1 MSLKDQFGKDVLLTG
16 WGHSR
21 FGKLTDET
29 LESLIVQVA
38 TEAIGNAGIEA
49 GQIDEIYLGQFNSGM
64 MPLAFP
70 SSLALQVS
78 DQLANV
84 PSTRVENAC
93 ASGSAAFQQG
103 TKSLLAGTA
112 KTVLVI
118 GAEKMTQA
126 GADVV
131 GAALLGADYDM
142 AGKAST
148 TGFTGLF
155 AEVAKH
161 YGKRYGYGNGKLG
174 DVLGTIAAKNHRN
187 GVDNP
192 YAQLRKDLGEEF
204 CRTVSD
210 KNPMVADPLRRTDCS
225 PVSDGAAAVVLSV
238 APTGGA
244 TAPVR
249 LAGFGQANDF
259 FPAERR
265 DPTEFAA
272 TRASWQRA
280 LGMAGV
286 GLEELDFAEVHDC
299 FTIAELLMYE
309 AMGLTE
315 RGQGARALEEGWVFK
330 DGKLPVNVSGGL
342 KAKGHPVG
350 ATGVSQHVIAA
361 MQLTGT
367 AGAHAVGQPAPGS
380 GAEHGRRGHRQLRQR
395 ARSRLESNEGAD
407 TAHLPAGMGCI
418 CPAFVFPRLRGRPS
432 ARLNSFPAHPPQ
444 MRGAPMRATIIH
456 GPGDIRVED
465 RDYPTLQL
473 PTDVIVKVTASCVCG
488 SDLWPYRGV
497 KPTHKPSAIGHEF
510 IGTVESIGEDVKD
523 LAVGDFV
530 IAPFVVS
537 CGECPQCLE
546 RRHGRL
552 RPPRRLGRQG

>member
-1 MSLKDQFGKDVLLTG
+1 MSLREQFGKDVLLTG

-21 FGKLTDET
+21 FGKLTDDT

-38 TEAIGNAGIEA
+38 TEAIGNAGIDP

-78 DQLANV
+78 EQLANV

-118 GAEKMTQA
+118 GAEKMTHA

-161 YGKRYGYGNGKLG
+161 YEKRYGPVS

-238 APTGGA
+238 SPTGGA

-249 LAGFGQANDF
+249 LAGIGHANDF

-265 DPTEFAA
+265 DPTAFAA
-272 TRASWQRA
+272 TRVSWQRA

-286 GLEELDFAEVHDC
+286 GLEDLDFAEVHDC

-315 RGQGARALEEGWVFK
+315 PGQGARAVEEGWVFK
-330 DGKLPVNVSGGL
+330 DGKLPINVSGGL

-367 AGAHAVGQPAPGS
+367 AGGM
-380 GAEHGRRGHRQLRQR
+380 QL
-395 ARSRLESNEGAD
+395 AN
-407 TAHLPAGMGCI
+407 
-418 CPAFVFPRLRGRPS
+418 
-432 ARLNSFPAHPPQ
+432 
-444 MRGAPMRATIIH
+444 
-456 GPGDIRVED
+456 
-465 RDYPTLQL
+465 
-473 PTDVIVKVTASCVCG
+473 
-488 SDLWPYRGV
+488 
-497 KPTHKPSAIGHEF
+497 
-510 IGTVESIGEDVKD
+510 
-523 LAVGDFV
+523 
-530 IAPFVVS
+530 
-537 CGECPQCLE
+537 
-546 RRHGRL
+546 
-552 RPPRRLGRQG
+552 PRRAAVQNMGGVGIANYVSVLEAV

>member
-21 FGKLTDET
+21 FGKLTEET

-38 TEAIGNAGIEA
+38 TEAIGNAGIEPV
-49 GQIDEIYLGQFNSGM
+49 QIDEIYLGQFNSGM

-78 DQLANV
+78 EQLANV

-142 AGKAST
+142 AGKPSS

-161 YGKRYGYGNGKLG
+161 YEKRYGAGTGNLS

-204 CRTVSD
+204 CQTVSD

-259 FPAERR
+259 FPTDRR
-265 DPTEFAA
+265 DPTAFAA

-280 LGMAGV
+280 LDMAGV
-286 GLEELDFAEVHDC
+286 GLEDLDFAEVHDC

-309 AMGLTE
+309 VMGLTE
-315 RGQGARALEEGWVFK
+315 PGQGARAVKEGWVFK

-367 AGAHAVGQPAPGS
+367 AGDM
-380 GAEHGRRGHRQLRQR
+380 QL
-395 ARSRLESNEGAD
+395 AA
-407 TAHLPAGMGCI
+407 
-418 CPAFVFPRLRGRPS
+418 
-432 ARLNSFPAHPPQ
+432 
-444 MRGAPMRATIIH
+444 
-456 GPGDIRVED
+456 
-465 RDYPTLQL
+465 
-473 PTDVIVKVTASCVCG
+473 
-488 SDLWPYRGV
+488 
-497 KPTHKPSAIGHEF
+497 
-510 IGTVESIGEDVKD
+510 
-523 LAVGDFV
+523 
-530 IAPFVVS
+530 
-537 CGECPQCLE
+537 
-546 RRHGRL
+546 
-552 RPPRRLGRQG
+552 PRRAAVQNMGGVGIANYVSVLEAV

>member
-1 MSLKDQFGKDVLLTG
+1 MSLKEQFGKDVLLTG

-38 TEAIGNAGIEA
+38 TEAISNAGIEP
-49 GQIDEIYLGQFNSGM
+49 GQIDEVYLGQFNSGM

-70 SSLALQVS
+70 SSLALQIS
-78 DQLANV
+78 EQLANV
-84 PSTRVENAC
+84 PATRVENAC

-118 GAEKMTQA
+118 GAEKMTHA

-142 AGKAST
+142 AGQASS

-155 AEVAKH
+155 ADVAKH
-161 YGKRYGYGNGKLG
+161 YEKRYGSVS
-174 DVLGTIAAKNHRN
+174 DILGTIAAKNHRN

-225 PVSDGAAAVVLSV
+225 PVSDGAAAVVLSTSP
-238 APTGGA
+238 AAAA
-244 TAPVR
+244 TSSVR
-249 LAGFGQANDF
+249 LSGFGQANDF

-265 DPTEFAA
+265 DPTAFNA
-272 TRASWQRA
+272 TRVSWQRA
-280 LGMAGV
+280 LGMAGAT
-286 GLEELDFAEVHDC
+286 LEDLDFAEVHDC

-315 RGQGARALEEGWVFK
+315 PGKGTRAVEEGWVFK
-330 DGKLPVNVSGGL
+330 DGKLPINVSGGL

-350 ATGVSQHVIAA
+350 ATGVSQHVLAA

-367 AGAHAVGQPAPGS
+367 AGDM
-380 GAEHGRRGHRQLRQR
+380 QL
-395 ARSRLESNEGAD
+395 
-407 TAHLPAGMGCI
+407 
-418 CPAFVFPRLRGRPS
+418 
-432 ARLNSFPAHPPQ
+432 
-444 MRGAPMRATIIH
+444 
-456 GPGDIRVED
+456 
-465 RDYPTLQL
+465 
-473 PTDVIVKVTASCVCG
+473 AS
-488 SDLWPYRGV
+488 
-497 KPTHKPSAIGHEF
+497 
-510 IGTVESIGEDVKD
+510 
-523 LAVGDFV
+523 
-530 IAPFVVS
+530 
-537 CGECPQCLE
+537 
-546 RRHGRL
+546 
-552 RPPRRLGRQG
+552 PRRAAVQNMGGVGIANYVSVLEAV

>member
-1 MSLKDQFGKDVLLTG
+1 MSLREQFGKDVLLTG

-38 TEAIGNAGIEA
+38 TEAIGNAGIEP
-49 GQIDEIYLGQFNSGM
+49 GRIDEIYLGQFNSGM

-78 DQLANV
+78 EQLANV

-142 AGKAST
+142 AGKTST

-161 YGKRYGYGNGKLG
+161 YEKRYGPVS

-204 CRTVSD
+204 CRTVSE

-225 PVSDGAAAVVLSV
+225 PVSDGAAAVVLSLV
-238 APTGGA
+238 PTGGA

-259 FPAERR
+259 FPADRR

-272 TRASWQRA
+272 TRVSWQRA
-280 LGMAGV
+280 LAMAGV
-286 GLEELDFAEVHDC
+286 GLDDLDFAEVHDC

-367 AGAHAVGQPAPGS
+367 AGGM
-380 GAEHGRRGHRQLRQR
+380 QL
-395 ARSRLESNEGAD
+395 
-407 TAHLPAGMGCI
+407 
-418 CPAFVFPRLRGRPS
+418 PS
-432 ARLNSFPAHPPQ
+432 AR
-444 MRGAPMRATIIH
+444 RAAVQNM
-456 GPGDIRVED
+456 G
-465 RDYPTLQL
+465 
-473 PTDVIVKVTASCVCG
+473 
-488 SDLWPYRGV
+488 GV
-497 KPTHKPSAIGHEF
+497 GIANYVSVLE
-510 IGTVESIGEDVKD
+510 
-523 LAVGDFV
+523 AV
-530 IAPFVVS
+530 
-537 CGECPQCLE
+537 
-546 RRHGRL
+546 
-552 RPPRRLGRQG
+552 

>member
-29 LESLIVQVA
+29 LESLVVQVA
-38 TEAIGNAGIEA
+38 NEAIGNAGIEP

-78 DQLANV
+78 EQLANV

-142 AGKAST
+142 AGKPSS

-161 YGKRYGYGNGKLG
+161 YGKRYGDGNGKLG

-204 CRTVSD
+204 CQTVSD

-238 APTGGA
+238 APTGGT

-259 FPAERR
+259 FPTDRR
-265 DPTEFAA
+265 DPTAFAA

-286 GLEELDFAEVHDC
+286 GLEDLDFAEVHDC

-309 AMGLTE
+309 VMGLTE
-315 RGQGARALEEGWVFK
+315 PGQGARALKEGWVFK

-367 AGAHAVGQPAPGS
+367 AGDM
-380 GAEHGRRGHRQLRQR
+380 QL
-395 ARSRLESNEGAD
+395 
-407 TAHLPAGMGCI
+407 
-418 CPAFVFPRLRGRPS
+418 
-432 ARLNSFPAHPPQ
+432 
-444 MRGAPMRATIIH
+444 
-456 GPGDIRVED
+456 
-465 RDYPTLQL
+465 
-473 PTDVIVKVTASCVCG
+473 AS
-488 SDLWPYRGV
+488 
-497 KPTHKPSAIGHEF
+497 
-510 IGTVESIGEDVKD
+510 
-523 LAVGDFV
+523 
-530 IAPFVVS
+530 
-537 CGECPQCLE
+537 
-546 RRHGRL
+546 
-552 RPPRRLGRQG
+552 PRRAAVQNMGGVGIANYVSVLEAV

>member
-1 MSLKDQFGKDVLLTG
+1 MSLKEQFGKDVLLTG

-38 TEAIGNAGIEA
+38 TEAIANAGIEP
-49 GQIDEIYLGQFNSGM
+49 GQIDEVYLGQFNSGM

-78 DQLANV
+78 PDLANV
-84 PSTRVENAC
+84 PATRVENAC

-118 GAEKMTQA
+118 GAEKMTHA

-131 GAALLGADYDM
+131 GAGLLGADYDM

-161 YGKRYGYGNGKLG
+161 YEKRYGTVS
-174 DVLGTIAAKNHRN
+174 DVLGSIAAKNHRN

-225 PVSDGAAAVVLSV
+225 PVSDGAAAVVLSTS
-238 APTGGA
+238 PTGGV
-244 TAPVR
+244 TGPVR
-249 LAGFGQANDF
+249 LAGFGHANDF
-259 FPAERR
+259 FPAARR
-265 DPTEFAA
+265 DPVAFNA
-272 TRASWQRA
+272 TRVSWQRA
-280 LGMAGV
+280 LAMAGLR
-286 GLEELDFAEVHDC
+286 LEDLDFAEVHDC

-315 RGQGARALEEGWVFK
+315 PGQGSRAIEEGWVYK

-350 ATGVSQHVIAA
+350 ATGVSQHVITA

-367 AGAHAVGQPAPGS
+367 AG
-380 GAEHGRRGHRQLRQR
+380 
-395 ARSRLESNEGAD
+395 D
-407 TAHLPAGMGCI
+407 M
-418 CPAFVFPRLRGRPS
+418 
-432 ARLNSFPAHPPQ
+432 
-444 MRGAPMRATIIH
+444 
-456 GPGDIRVED
+456 
-465 RDYPTLQL
+465 QL
-473 PTDVIVKVTASCVCG
+473 PG
-488 SDLWPYRGV
+488 
-497 KPTHKPSAIGHEF
+497 
-510 IGTVESIGEDVKD
+510 
-523 LAVGDFV
+523 
-530 IAPFVVS
+530 
-537 CGECPQCLE
+537 
-546 RRHGRL
+546 
-552 RPPRRLGRQG
+552 PRRAAVQNMGGVGIANYVSVLEAV

>member
-38 TEAIGNAGIEA
+38 TEAIDNAGIEP

-78 DQLANV
+78 EQLANI

-118 GAEKMTQA
+118 GAEKMTHA

-142 AGKAST
+142 AGKPST

-161 YGKRYGYGNGKLG
+161 YEKRYGDGNGKLG

-204 CRTVSD
+204 CQTVSD

-238 APTGGA
+238 APTSGA

-259 FPAERR
+259 FPTDRR
-265 DPTEFAA
+265 DPTAFAA
-272 TRASWQRA
+272 TRTSWQRA

-286 GLEELDFAEVHDC
+286 GLDDLDFAEVHDC

-315 RGQGARALEEGWVFK
+315 PGQGARALQEGWVFK
-330 DGKLPVNVSGGL
+330 DGKLPINVSGGL

-367 AGAHAVGQPAPGS
+367 AGDMQ
-380 GAEHGRRGHRQLRQR
+380 
-395 ARSRLESNEGAD
+395 
-407 TAHLPAGMGCI
+407 LPAARRAAVQNMG
-418 CPAFVFPRLRGRPS
+418 
-432 ARLNSFPAHPPQ
+432 
-444 MRGAPMRATIIH
+444 
-456 GPGDIRVED
+456 
-465 RDYPTLQL
+465 
-473 PTDVIVKVTASCVCG
+473 
-488 SDLWPYRGV
+488 GV
-497 KPTHKPSAIGHEF
+497 GIANYVSVLE
-510 IGTVESIGEDVKD
+510 
-523 LAVGDFV
+523 AV
-530 IAPFVVS
+530 
-537 CGECPQCLE
+537 
-546 RRHGRL
+546 
-552 RPPRRLGRQG
+552 

>member
-1 MSLKDQFGKDVLLTG
+1 MSLKEQFGKDVLLTG

-38 TEAIGNAGIEA
+38 TEAISNAGIEPA
-49 GQIDEIYLGQFNSGM
+49 QIDEIYFGQFNSGM

-78 DQLANV
+78 PELANV
-84 PSTRVENAC
+84 PATRVENAC

-142 AGKAST
+142 AGQTST

-155 AEVAKH
+155 ADVARH
-161 YGKRYGYGNGKLG
+161 YEKRYGAAVGNLG

-225 PVSDGAAAVVLSV
+225 PVSDGAAAVVLSRS
-238 APTGGA
+238 PGA
-244 TAPVR
+244 GAAAPVR
-249 LAGFGQANDF
+249 LAGFGHANDF

-265 DPTEFAA
+265 DPTAFAA

-280 LGMAGV
+280 LAMAGV
-286 GLEELDFAEVHDC
+286 GLEDLDFAEVHDC

-315 RGQGARALEEGWVFK
+315 PGQGARALEEGWVFK

-350 ATGVSQHVIAA
+350 ATGVSQQVIAA
-361 MQLTGT
+361 MQLSGT
-367 AGAHAVGQPAPGS
+367 AGDM
-380 GAEHGRRGHRQLRQR
+380 QL
-395 ARSRLESNEGAD
+395 
-407 TAHLPAGMGCI
+407 
-418 CPAFVFPRLRGRPS
+418 
-432 ARLNSFPAHPPQ
+432 
-444 MRGAPMRATIIH
+444 AT
-456 GPGDIRVED
+456 
-465 RDYPTLQL
+465 
-473 PTDVIVKVTASCVCG
+473 
-488 SDLWPYRGV
+488 
-497 KPTHKPSAIGHEF
+497 
-510 IGTVESIGEDVKD
+510 
-523 LAVGDFV
+523 
-530 IAPFVVS
+530 
-537 CGECPQCLE
+537 
-546 RRHGRL
+546 
-552 RPPRRLGRQG
+552 PRRAAVQNMGGVGIANYVSVLEAV

>member
-1 MSLKDQFGKDVLLTG
+1 MSLREQFGKDVLLTG

-38 TEAIGNAGIEA
+38 TEAIGNAGIEP

-78 DQLANV
+78 EQLANV

-118 GAEKMTQA
+118 GAEKMTHA

-142 AGKAST
+142 AGKASS

-161 YGKRYGYGNGKLG
+161 YEKRYGPVS

-249 LAGFGQANDF
+249 LAGFGHANDF

-265 DPTEFAA
+265 DPTAFNA
-272 TRASWQRA
+272 TRVSWQRA

-286 GLEELDFAEVHDC
+286 GLDELDFAEVHDC

-315 RGQGARALEEGWVFK
+315 PGQGARAVQEGWVFK
-330 DGKLPVNVSGGL
+330 DGKLPINVSGGL

-367 AGAHAVGQPAPGS
+367 AGGM
-380 GAEHGRRGHRQLRQR
+380 QL
-395 ARSRLESNEGAD
+395 AN
-407 TAHLPAGMGCI
+407 
-418 CPAFVFPRLRGRPS
+418 
-432 ARLNSFPAHPPQ
+432 
-444 MRGAPMRATIIH
+444 
-456 GPGDIRVED
+456 
-465 RDYPTLQL
+465 
-473 PTDVIVKVTASCVCG
+473 
-488 SDLWPYRGV
+488 
-497 KPTHKPSAIGHEF
+497 
-510 IGTVESIGEDVKD
+510 
-523 LAVGDFV
+523 
-530 IAPFVVS
+530 
-537 CGECPQCLE
+537 
-546 RRHGRL
+546 
-552 RPPRRLGRQG
+552 PRRAAVQNMGGVGIANYVSVLEAV

>member
-1 MSLKDQFGKDVLLTG
+1 MSLKEQFGKDVLLTG

-38 TEAIGNAGIEA
+38 TEAIANAGIEP

-78 DQLANV
+78 EQLANV
-84 PSTRVENAC
+84 PATRVENAC

-118 GAEKMTQA
+118 GAEKMTHA

-161 YGKRYGYGNGKLG
+161 YEKRYGPVS

-210 KNPMVADPLRRTDCS
+210 KNPMVADPLHRTDCS

-238 APTGGA
+238 SPSGGA

-259 FPAERR
+259 FPTERR
-265 DPTEFAA
+265 DPTAFAA

-286 GLEELDFAEVHDC
+286 GLEDLDFAEVHDC
-299 FTIAELLMYE
+299 FTVAELLMYE

-315 RGQGARALEEGWVFK
+315 PGQGTRAVQEGWVFK
-330 DGKLPVNVSGGL
+330 DGKLPINVSGGL

-361 MQLTGT
+361 MQLSGT
-367 AGAHAVGQPAPGS
+367 AGAMQLANPTRAAVQNMGGVGIANYVS
-380 GAEHGRRGHRQLRQR
+380 V
-395 ARSRLESNEGAD
+395 LE
-407 TAHLPAGMGCI
+407 
-418 CPAFVFPRLRGRPS
+418 
-432 ARLNSFPAHPPQ
+432 
-444 MRGAPMRATIIH
+444 
-456 GPGDIRVED
+456 
-465 RDYPTLQL
+465 
-473 PTDVIVKVTASCVCG
+473 
-488 SDLWPYRGV
+488 
-497 KPTHKPSAIGHEF
+497 
-510 IGTVESIGEDVKD
+510 
-523 LAVGDFV
+523 AV
-530 IAPFVVS
+530 
-537 CGECPQCLE
+537 
-546 RRHGRL
+546 
-552 RPPRRLGRQG
+552 

>member
-1 MSLKDQFGKDVLLTG
+1 MSLQGQFGKDVLLTG

-21 FGKLTDET
+21 FGKLADET

-38 TEAIGNAGIEA
+38 TEAITNAGIEP
-49 GQIDEIYLGQFNSGM
+49 GQVDEIFLGQFNSGM

-84 PSTRVENAC
+84 PATRVENAC

-118 GAEKMTQA
+118 GAEKMTHA

-131 GAALLGADYDM
+131 GAGLLGADYDM

-161 YGKRYGYGNGKLG
+161 YEKRYGSVS
-174 DVLGTIAAKNHRN
+174 DVLGSIAAKNHRN

-225 PVSDGAAAVVLSV
+225 PVSDGAAAVVLSTV
-238 APTGGA
+238 ATGAA

-249 LAGFGQANDF
+249 LAGFGHANDF
-259 FPAERR
+259 FPAARR
-265 DPTEFAA
+265 DPVAFNA
-272 TRASWQRA
+272 TRVSWQRA
-280 LGMAGV
+280 LAMAGV
-286 GLEELDFAEVHDC
+286 GIDELDFAEVHDC

-309 AMGLTE
+309 AMGLTDP
-315 RGQGARALEEGWVFK
+315 GQGARAIEEGWVYK

-367 AGAHAVGQPAPGS
+367 AGDM
-380 GAEHGRRGHRQLRQR
+380 QL
-395 ARSRLESNEGAD
+395 
-407 TAHLPAGMGCI
+407 AG
-418 CPAFVFPRLRGRPS
+418 
-432 ARLNSFPAHPPQ
+432 
-444 MRGAPMRATIIH
+444 
-456 GPGDIRVED
+456 
-465 RDYPTLQL
+465 
-473 PTDVIVKVTASCVCG
+473 
-488 SDLWPYRGV
+488 
-497 KPTHKPSAIGHEF
+497 
-510 IGTVESIGEDVKD
+510 
-523 LAVGDFV
+523 
-530 IAPFVVS
+530 
-537 CGECPQCLE
+537 
-546 RRHGRL
+546 
-552 RPPRRLGRQG
+552 PRRAAVQNMGGVGIANYVSVLEAV

>member
-1 MSLKDQFGKDVLLTG
+1 MSLKEQFGKDVLLTG

-38 TEAIGNAGIEA
+38 TEAIANAGIEP

-78 DQLANV
+78 EQLANV

-118 GAEKMTQA
+118 GAEKMTHA

-161 YGKRYGYGNGKLG
+161 YEKRYGPVS

-238 APTGGA
+238 SPSGGA

-259 FPAERR
+259 FPTERR
-265 DPTEFAA
+265 DPTAFAA

-286 GLEELDFAEVHDC
+286 GLEDLDFAEVHDC

-315 RGQGARALEEGWVFK
+315 PGQGTRAVQEGWVFK
-330 DGKLPVNVSGGL
+330 DGKLPINVSGGL

-361 MQLTGT
+361 MQLSGT
-367 AGAHAVGQPAPGS
+367 AGAMQLANPTRAAVQNMGGVGIANYVS
-380 GAEHGRRGHRQLRQR
+380 V
-395 ARSRLESNEGAD
+395 LE
-407 TAHLPAGMGCI
+407 
-418 CPAFVFPRLRGRPS
+418 
-432 ARLNSFPAHPPQ
+432 
-444 MRGAPMRATIIH
+444 
-456 GPGDIRVED
+456 
-465 RDYPTLQL
+465 
-473 PTDVIVKVTASCVCG
+473 
-488 SDLWPYRGV
+488 
-497 KPTHKPSAIGHEF
+497 
-510 IGTVESIGEDVKD
+510 
-523 LAVGDFV
+523 AV
-530 IAPFVVS
+530 
-537 CGECPQCLE
+537 
-546 RRHGRL
+546 
-552 RPPRRLGRQG
+552 

>member
-1 MSLKDQFGKDVLLTG
+1 MSLQEQFGKDILLTG
-16 WGHSR
+16 WGHSQ
-21 FGKLTDET
+21 FGKLTDQT

-38 TEAIGNAGIEA
+38 TEAITTAGIEP
-49 GQIDEIYLGQFNSGM
+49 GRIDEIYLGQFNSGM

-84 PSTRVENAC
+84 PATRVENAC

-118 GAEKMTQA
+118 GAEKMTHA

-142 AGKAST
+142 AGKASS

-161 YGKRYGYGNGKLG
+161 YGKRYGEAGNLG
-174 DVLGTIAAKNHRN
+174 DVLGSIAAKNHRN

-210 KNPMVADPLRRTDCS
+210 RNPMVADPLRRTDCS
-225 PVSDGAAAVVLSV
+225 PVSDGAAAVVLST

-259 FPAERR
+259 FPADRR
-265 DPTEFAA
+265 DPTAFEA
-272 TRASWQRA
+272 TRMSWQRA

-286 GLEELDFAEVHDC
+286 GLGDLDFAEVHDC
-299 FTIAELLMYE
+299 FTIAELIMYE

-315 RGQGARALEEGWVFK
+315 PGQGARAIREGWVHK
-330 DGKLPVNVSGGL
+330 DGKLPINVSGGL

-367 AGAHAVGQPAPGS
+367 AGGM
-380 GAEHGRRGHRQLRQR
+380 QL
-395 ARSRLESNEGAD
+395 
-407 TAHLPAGMGCI
+407 
-418 CPAFVFPRLRGRPS
+418 
-432 ARLNSFPAHPPQ
+432 
-444 MRGAPMRATIIH
+444 AT
-456 GPGDIRVED
+456 
-465 RDYPTLQL
+465 
-473 PTDVIVKVTASCVCG
+473 
-488 SDLWPYRGV
+488 
-497 KPTHKPSAIGHEF
+497 
-510 IGTVESIGEDVKD
+510 
-523 LAVGDFV
+523 
-530 IAPFVVS
+530 
-537 CGECPQCLE
+537 
-546 RRHGRL
+546 
-552 RPPRRLGRQG
+552 PRRAAVQNMGGVGIANYVSVLEAT

>member
-1 MSLKDQFGKDVLLTG
+1 MSLKEQFGKDVLLTG

-38 TEAIGNAGIEA
+38 TEAIANAGIEP

-78 DQLANV
+78 EQLANV
-84 PSTRVENAC
+84 PATRVENAC

-118 GAEKMTQA
+118 GAEKMTHA

-161 YGKRYGYGNGKLG
+161 YEKRYGPVS

-238 APTGGA
+238 SPSGGA

-265 DPTEFAA
+265 DPTAFAA

-286 GLEELDFAEVHDC
+286 GLEDLDFAEVHDC

-315 RGQGARALEEGWVFK
+315 PGQGTRAVQEGWVFK

-350 ATGVSQHVIAA
+350 ATGVSQHVITA

-367 AGAHAVGQPAPGS
+367 AGDM
-380 GAEHGRRGHRQLRQR
+380 QLGR
-395 ARSRLESNEGAD
+395 ARRAAVQNMGGVGIANYVSVLE
-407 TAHLPAGMGCI
+407 
-418 CPAFVFPRLRGRPS
+418 
-432 ARLNSFPAHPPQ
+432 
-444 MRGAPMRATIIH
+444 
-456 GPGDIRVED
+456 
-465 RDYPTLQL
+465 
-473 PTDVIVKVTASCVCG
+473 
-488 SDLWPYRGV
+488 
-497 KPTHKPSAIGHEF
+497 
-510 IGTVESIGEDVKD
+510 
-523 LAVGDFV
+523 AV
-530 IAPFVVS
+530 
-537 CGECPQCLE
+537 
-546 RRHGRL
+546 
-552 RPPRRLGRQG
+552 

>member
-1 MSLKDQFGKDVLLTG
+1 MSLKEQFGKDVLLTG

-21 FGKLTDET
+21 FGKLTEET

-38 TEAIGNAGIEA
+38 TEAIGNAGIEP
-49 GQIDEIYLGQFNSGM
+49 GQIDEIYIGQFNSGM

-78 DQLANV
+78 PALANV

-112 KTVLVI
+112 RTVLVI
-118 GAEKMTQA
+118 GAEKMTHA

-142 AGKAST
+142 AGKPST

-161 YGKRYGYGNGKLG
+161 YEKRYGPVS

-204 CRTVSD
+204 CQTVSD

-238 APTGGA
+238 SPTGGA

-265 DPTEFAA
+265 DPTAFAA
-272 TRASWQRA
+272 TRTSWQRA
-280 LGMAGV
+280 MAMAGV
-286 GLEELDFAEVHDC
+286 GLADLDFAEVHDC

-309 AMGLTE
+309 AIGLAE
-315 RGQGARALEEGWVFK
+315 PGQGARAIEEGWVFK
-330 DGKLPVNVSGGL
+330 DGKLPINVSGGL

-367 AGAHAVGQPAPGS
+367 AGDMQLAGPRRAAVQNMGGVGIANYVS
-380 GAEHGRRGHRQLRQR
+380 V
-395 ARSRLESNEGAD
+395 LES
-407 TAHLPAGMGCI
+407 
-418 CPAFVFPRLRGRPS
+418 V
-432 ARLNSFPAHPPQ
+432 
-444 MRGAPMRATIIH
+444 
-456 GPGDIRVED
+456 
-465 RDYPTLQL
+465 
-473 PTDVIVKVTASCVCG
+473 
-488 SDLWPYRGV
+488 
-497 KPTHKPSAIGHEF
+497 
-510 IGTVESIGEDVKD
+510 
-523 LAVGDFV
+523 
-530 IAPFVVS
+530 
-537 CGECPQCLE
+537 
-546 RRHGRL
+546 
-552 RPPRRLGRQG
+552 

>member
-1 MSLKDQFGKDVLLTG
+1 MSLKEQFGKDVLLTG

-21 FGKLTDET
+21 FGKLTNET

-38 TEAIGNAGIEA
+38 TEAIGNAGIEP

-84 PSTRVENAC
+84 AATRVENAC

-118 GAEKMTQA
+118 GAEKMTHA

-142 AGKAST
+142 AGQTST

-155 AEVAKH
+155 ADVAKH
-161 YGKRYGYGNGKLG
+161 YGKRYGPVS
-174 DVLGTIAAKNHRN
+174 DVLGSIAAKNHRN

-210 KNPMVADPLRRTDCS
+210 RNPMVADPLRRTDCS
-225 PVSDGAAAVVLSV
+225 PVSDGAAAVVLSTS
-238 APTGGA
+238 PTGGA

-249 LAGFGQANDF
+249 LAGFGHANDF

-265 DPTEFAA
+265 DPTAFAA
-272 TRASWQRA
+272 TRVSWQRA

-286 GLEELDFAEVHDC
+286 GLVDLDFAEVHDC

-315 RGQGARALEEGWVFK
+315 PGQGARAVQEGWVFK
-330 DGKLPVNVSGGL
+330 DGKLPINVSGGL
-342 KAKGHPVG
+342 KA
-350 ATGVSQHVIAA
+350 
-361 MQLTGT
+361 
-367 AGAHAVGQPAPGS
+367 
-380 GAEHGRRGHRQLRQR
+380 
-395 ARSRLESNEGAD
+395 
-407 TAHLPAGMGCI
+407 
-418 CPAFVFPRLRGRPS
+418 
-432 ARLNSFPAHPPQ
+432 
-444 MRGAPMRATIIH
+444 
-456 GPGDIRVED
+456 
-465 RDYPTLQL
+465 
-473 PTDVIVKVTASCVCG
+473 
-488 SDLWPYRGV
+488 
-497 KPTHKPSAIGHEF
+497 
-510 IGTVESIGEDVKD
+510 
-523 LAVGDFV
+523 
-530 IAPFVVS
+530 
-537 CGECPQCLE
+537 
-546 RRHGRL
+546 
-552 RPPRRLGRQG
+552 